1 MENRPEKPLSE
12 SDADALDGEL
22 QSLWRGQPSLF
33 DRLLDGVTA
42 APLAALRNVTAA
54 AAALNRA
61 ESSDVHGHPIV
72 PGYRILGHLGRGG
85 MGDVYEAQPASGGRR
100 VAVKIMRADADS
112 ARRAAQFE
120 SEIRTLARLAHP
132 NIAAIHAAGA
142 TTDGRPFFALE
153 LVRGAPLLDY
163 ANARNAA
170 RGQLPLS
177 LRQRVRLFCQ
187 VCEAMHYAHQRGVV
201 HLDLKP
207 SNILVDTLGRPK
219 ILDFGIAAILD
230 ASRGAKTG
238 PERAAGTLRY
248 MSPEQARGDV
258 AAISHRSDIYALGL
272 IVYELLTGRRPYQ
285 VNRYLPDEARR
296 NICEAP
302 ILPPSHVNHAVPTAL
317 DDCVLRALDR
327 DPQRRHTSAGAFA
340 ELVVERVLTQPRDRD
355 DISRFL
361 AQLYNRK

>member
-1 MENRPEKPLSE
+1 MLETLRRLWAHVAWADLRLLEAIE
-12 SDADALDGEL
+12 SAAVTPAEAVREYAHILGADAVWLGRLRGTPPGLPVWPEL
-22 QSLWRGQPSLF
+22 ER
-33 DRLLDGVTA
+33 
-42 APLAALRNVTAA
+42 AALRAQVHELHEAYGA
-54 AAALNRA
+54 FIGGLDAAALAR
-61 ESSDVHGHPIV
+61 P
-72 PGYRILGHLGRGG
+72 
-85 MGDVYEAQPASGGRR
+85 
-100 VAVKIMRADADS
+100 VAY
-112 ARRAAQFE
+112 
-120 SEIRTLARLAHP
+120 T
-132 NIAAIHAAGA
+132 

-317 DDCVLRALDR
+317 DECVMRALDR